1 MKKIKTQKNKFRKTN
16 LSEIREDLEETAF
29 SNSNQNV
36 ESIEQKG
43 SDNSILSAG
52 WMDAEASYLKNPIDK
67 IIIADDQHINI
78 EVLQQHFESLDV
90 LERCEFFYNGQ
101 VTIDRTIEL
110 VRDAIAYCPD
120 GSTKLRP
127 IAIMLLDF
135 QMPTKNGIEVV
146 NEVRALFKAT
156 NENLEHMRPELR
168 L

>member
-1 MKKIKTQKNKFRKTN
+1 M
-16 LSEIREDLEETAF
+16 LE
-29 SNSNQNV
+29 S
-36 ESIEQKG
+36 
-43 SDNSILSAG
+43 
-52 WMDAEASYLKNPIDK
+52 
-67 IIIADDQHINI
+67 
-78 EVLQQHFESLDV
+78 
-90 LERCEFFYNGQ
+90 CEFFYNGQ
-101 VTIDRTIEL
+101 VTIDHTIKL